1 MPKSSTAE
9 KQDAPK
15 ARAACTPDVPST
27 PRERSIAAGKA
38 NLRPWK
44 KGQSGN
50 PAGRPKA
57 SYRVAE
63 LAREH
68 TEEALAT
75 LVGVMNGTLLDGDG
89 KPANLKIRADAAR
102 TLLDRGHGKSA
113 SLKEVKHD
121 LGKGAGGL
129 VSALREIS
137 ARPTIVIEGDAV
149 TEVPTEDEPD
159 SKT

>member
-1 MPKSSTAE
+1 MSEGMNSSAKS
-9 KQDAPK
+9 
-15 ARAACTPDVPST
+15 RAACAADETPQGGAKVHPNSL
-27 PRERSIAAGKA
+27 A
-38 NLRPWK
+38 NLKPFK
-44 KGQSGN
+44 KGQPSAN
-50 PAGRPKA
+50 PSGRPKA